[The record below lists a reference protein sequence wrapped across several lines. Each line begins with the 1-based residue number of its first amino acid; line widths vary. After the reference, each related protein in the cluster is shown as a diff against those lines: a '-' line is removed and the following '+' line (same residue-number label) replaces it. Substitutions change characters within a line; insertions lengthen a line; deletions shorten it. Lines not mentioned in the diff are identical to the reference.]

1 MLNKMVVVAF
11 VHPDLGI
18 GGAERLVVDAALALR
33 RKGHQVHLFTAHHDP
48 THCFPETVDGQLEVT
63 CVGDWLPRSTC
74 GRLMALWAYLR
85 MVYVAL
91 YLVVA
96 SGLVFDVVF
105 VDQVSACIPFLR
117 LQRQAKVLF
126 YCHFPDQLLTQ
137 RSTLL
142 KRFYRYFLDT
152 LEEYTTNQADCVLVN
167 SHFTASVYRDTFPS
181 IRAAPSVLYPSLDFE
196 KFDKYSSLTLQDV
209 GLDIDSTHMFL
220 SLNRFERKKNLNL
233 ALESFS
239 LLVERVGEQHG
250 ATLHLVMAGGYDHRL
265 QENVELYTELV
276 NSARNLGIM
285 DRVTFFKSPE
295 DRVKVALLR
304 ASKCL
309 LYTPDKEHFGIV
321 PVEAMYVGTPVIAVN
336 SGGPMETVVSGET
349 GILTHQTP
357 EAFAEAMETFVMGTR
372 DREAMSTAAHCRVVS
387 NFSFI
392 KFSEHLNYII
402 QGLMD
407 ERKQK

>member
-1 MLNKMVVVAF
+1 MVVVAF

-48 THCFPETVDGQLEVT
+48 THCFPETTDGQLEVT

-96 SGLVFDVVF
+96 SGLAFDVVF
-105 VDQVSACIPFLR
+105 VDQVSACIPFLKLR
-117 LQRQAKVLF
+117 RQAKVLF

-137 RSTLL
+137 RRTLL

-152 LEEYTTNQADCVLVN
+152 LEECTTSQADCVLVN
-167 SHFTASVYRDTFPS
+167 SHFTASVYRNTFPS
-181 IRAAPSVLYPSLDFE
+181 IRAAPSVLYPSLDFD

-209 GLDIDSTHMFL
+209 GLDINSTCMFL

-239 LLVERVGEQHG
+239 VLVGRVGEQH
-250 ATLHLVMAGGYDHRL
+250 ATTLHLVLAGGFDHRL
-265 QENVELYTELV
+265 QENVDHYTELV
-276 NSARNLGIM
+276 TNARSLGIV
-285 DRVTFFKSPE
+285 DKVTFLKSPE
-295 DRVKVALLR
+295 DKVKIALLR
-304 ASKCL
+304 AAKCL

-336 SGGPMETVVSGET
+336 SGGPKETVVSGET
-349 GILTHQTP
+349 GILTQQTP
-357 EAFAEAMETFVMGTR
+357 EAFAEAMETFVMGQS
-372 DREAMSTAAHCRVVS
+372 DREAMGTAAHSRVVN

-392 KFSEHLNYII
+392 KFSEHLNYIV